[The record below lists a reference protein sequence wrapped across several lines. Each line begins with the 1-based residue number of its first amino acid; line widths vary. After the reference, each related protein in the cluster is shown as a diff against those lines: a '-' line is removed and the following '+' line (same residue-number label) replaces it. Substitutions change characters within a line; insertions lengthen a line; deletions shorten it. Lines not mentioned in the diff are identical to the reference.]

1 MGHRNYS
8 NFGSNESSAWL
19 HRQNLESHRN
29 KTRHVCI
36 RCKIE
41 QMSYLPHHIGIASSK
56 IHFCNSIRNWSTR
69 KGTTHHHSTW
79 IQRFTVESIN
89 QTPLATTPKTANTT
103 QALHGGIRI
112 HTSQSE
118 EQLTSRNDTR
128 GTEAMAFLSTERS
141 HGLTQQRWDLL
152 VASTQQQYSAQ
163 GEKPAHSKD
172 A

>member
-1 MGHRNYS
+1 MGYRNHTDLCT
-8 NFGSNESSAWL
+8 NESSSWL
-19 HRQNLESHRN
+19 HRQNLESKQD
-29 KTRHVCI
+29 KTLHFYV
-36 RCKIE
+36 RCKTE
-41 QMSYLPHHIGIASSK
+41 QMPYLPHHIGKASSE
-56 IHFCNSIRNWSTR
+56 IHFFNSIRNWSTR

-79 IQRFTVESIN
+79 IQRPTMEPIN
-89 QTPLATTPKTANTT
+89 QNSLVTTPKTANKT
-103 QALHGGIRI
+103 QALHGRIRI
-112 HTSQSE
+112 NTSQFE

-128 GTEAMAFLSTERS
+128 GTEAFLSTVRS